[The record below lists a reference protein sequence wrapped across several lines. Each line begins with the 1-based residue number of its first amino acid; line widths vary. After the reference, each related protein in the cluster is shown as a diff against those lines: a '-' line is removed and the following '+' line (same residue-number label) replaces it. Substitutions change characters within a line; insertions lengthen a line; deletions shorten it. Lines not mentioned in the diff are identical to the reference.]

1 MIVFNRNIS
10 CLIIFKDF
18 FIFYLLPFNNFQHI
32 YIYIYIYI
40 YKGHQVLLETI
51 SIICNYFVSYSI
63 YYC

>member
-10 CLIIFKDF
+10 YLITLKIF

-32 YIYIYIYI
+32 YRYL
-40 YKGHQVLLETI
+40 YKRQQVPSETV

-63 YYC
+63 YC